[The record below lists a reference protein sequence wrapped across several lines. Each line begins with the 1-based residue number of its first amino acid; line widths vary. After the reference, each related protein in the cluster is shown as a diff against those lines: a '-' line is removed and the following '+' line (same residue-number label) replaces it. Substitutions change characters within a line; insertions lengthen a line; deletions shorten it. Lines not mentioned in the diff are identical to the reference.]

1 MKFSLRHSSFLA
13 FCLLAATLPLTLRAD
28 PSTPPPSPIAVPVAL
43 AVPDTQTLALTLA
56 AKGVQIY
63 VCQPTP
69 GPKPGY
75 AWTFKAPEADLFDA
89 QGNKAGHHYTGPTW
103 ELTDGSKVVGQPKG
117 KIDSPDGK
125 GVPWLLLTA
134 GQTSG
139 NGALTKVLS
148 IRRIDTAGGKS
159 PTEPADKTNAGQERR
174 VPYTATYQFFVAKP

>member
-1 MKFSLRHSSFLA
+1 MHSPCRRSFLPL
-13 FCLLAATLPLTLRAD
+13 CLLAALLPLTLRAD
-28 PSTPPPSPIAVPVAL
+28 APTPIPSPAAVPAAL
-43 AVPDTQTLALTLA
+43 EIPDNQTLALTLT

-89 QGNKAGHHYTGPTW
+89 QGKPVGHHSAGPTW
-103 ELTDGSKVVGQPKG
+103 ELTDGSRFVGQPKG
-117 KIDSPDGK
+117 KAESPDGR

-134 GQTSG
+134 ARTEG

-148 IRRIDTAGGKS
+148 VRRINTVGGQS
-159 PTEPADKTNAGQERR
+159 PTEPADKSNAGQERR
-174 VPYTATYQFFVAKP
+174 VPYAAVYQFFVAKP